1 MPNTNIVG
9 GTWATNG
16 APLVP
21 GSGSI
26 PFNGGSYYYVCNRTG
41 ANGSDGNE
49 GTADMPFATLAFAI
63 SKCVADQGDVIVI
76 LSGHAENVASA
87 AAIAAN
93 VAGITIIGE
102 GNGSDRPTFTFI
114 TSTAAT
120 WTVSAANVTIANV
133 VGVCGIDVLVSP
145 WVVSAAGCTLG
156 LPGAPIEWQDP
167 SSSFQAVRQILTTA
181 AADKLTINLKTI
193 GVISGGTS
201 PVNAIRLIGCNAG
214 WINVDFYGRAS
225 TAVVEFF
232 TGAASTDI
240 EVYGYMYNSG
250 VTDYTKDI
258 VDTVTGT
265 TWFASFNDGAAGY
278 AISGGSGSALGPAQA
293 ATVIA
298 DLSVATVDGTANTL
312 ERDVIGN
319 KTDAAVTAVGTTK
332 SIEAY
337 VKGLVTMNTV
347 IAADSA
353 NNAFAGSV
361 IGNKTDASVQAIS
374 ATASIAGYVKGLT
387 DAISGTAGLATFPAA
402 AAAANA
408 VSLAEVIRYISELQV
423 PRVAIKIIATAS
435 SALTT
440 GLSPVTLFTVTGDVM
455 VRVWATVQTGLTS
468 TATTGTLEV
477 GVSGNTAGLLPQVVA
492 NGTNFPTGAV
502 WVDVTPTLKMEA
514 FTAANTNWAPI
525 AGSANITC
533 VVATNSMTAGAIT
546 FYCQYLPVSSGAS
559 VVAA

>member
-1 MPNTNIVG
+1 MVNTNLIG

-21 GSGSI
+21 GAGSI
-26 PFNGGSYYYVCNRTG
+26 PFNGGNYWYVCNRTG

-63 SKCVADQGDVIVI
+63 SKCVADQGDVIII

-93 VAGITIIGE
+93 IAGITIIGE

-120 WTVSAANVTIANV
+120 FTITAANVTITNI

-145 WVVSAAGCTLG
+145 FVISAAGCTFG
-156 LPGAPIEWQDP
+156 LPGAPMEWQDP
-167 SSSFQAVRQILTTA
+167 SSLFQAIRTVLTTA
-181 AADKLTINLKTI
+181 AADKLTINLRTI
-193 GVISGGTS
+193 GTTSGGTS
-201 PVNAIRLIGCNAG
+201 PVNAVRLVGCNTG
-214 WINVDFYGRAS
+214 IVNLDFYGRAS
-225 TAVVEFF
+225 TAVVEFV
-232 TGAASTDI
+232 TTACTDI

-250 VTDYTKDI
+250 VTDYTKDV
-258 VDTVTGT
+258 VDTVTGS

-298 DLSVATVDGTANTL
+298 DLAVPSADATANVL

-347 IAADSA
+347 IAADST
-353 NNAFAGSV
+353 NNAFAGSIV
-361 IGNKTDASVQAIS
+361 GNKTDAAIYVPGTTNSLAAYAKGTANLQERVATS
-374 ATASIAGYVKGLT
+374 ATAALGN
-387 DAISGTAGLATFPAA
+387 GT
-402 AAAANA
+402 
-408 VSLAEVIRYISELQV
+408 V
-423 PRVAIKIIATAS
+423 
-435 SALTT
+435 
-440 GLSPVTLFTVTGDVM
+440 LFTVTGGPIKIESLHSECM
-455 VRVWATVQTGLTS
+455 TAQGASATTLQYSVTPTVGAAATISGASASLISAAAGGTVTLAGTALATAALFNASGPNLIANPGTILCPAGTITS
-468 TATTGTLEV
+468 VVTNATTGTWRHIIRYKPLTV
-477 GVSGNTAGLLPQVVA
+477 GVT
-492 NGTNFPTGAV
+492 
-502 WVDVTPTLKMEA
+502 VT
-514 FTAANTNWAPI
+514 
-525 AGSANITC
+525 
-533 VVATNSMTAGAIT
+533 
-546 FYCQYLPVSSGAS
+546 
-559 VVAA
+559 